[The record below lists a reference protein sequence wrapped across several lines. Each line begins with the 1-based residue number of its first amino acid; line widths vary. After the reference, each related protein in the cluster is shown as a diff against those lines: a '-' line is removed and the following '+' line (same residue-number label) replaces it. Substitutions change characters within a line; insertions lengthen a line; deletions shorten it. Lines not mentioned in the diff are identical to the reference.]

1 MPDLDAHNDM
11 GVDSQ
16 ETHFR
21 GARRT
26 FLMLLASLQ
35 FLPRRSAGRADPR
48 RTRWTGATPLFLA
61 LVRARGGRCFH
72 NSAPPPRG
80 VAPVQKYPLREG
92 GRAEPKAGG
101 IAAAGFRLAPQDA
114 SVLKQ
119 IRAGA

>member
-1 MPDLDAHNDM
+1 
-11 GVDSQ
+11 
-16 ETHFR
+16 
-21 GARRT
+21 
-26 FLMLLASLQ
+26 MLLASLQ

-48 RTRWTGATPLFLA
+48 RTEVDGSDPPVFGPGSGAGRSLFSQLRPA
-61 LVRARGGRCFH
+61 PSGGR
-72 NSAPPPRG
+72 SRPK
-80 VAPVQKYPLREG
+80 VSLREG